1 MKVTPS
7 EPGAPEVIRLDD
19 GPAGIVQLD
28 GLTGVRVNLSS
39 GSGAAED
46 KIRVL
51 SEAGVRVVESPGQ
64 IGVTVV
70 EVLGKGRGHGRA
82 H

>member
-1 MKVTPS
+1 MGHA
-7 EPGAPEVIRLDD
+7 GA
-19 GPAGIVQLD
+19 IVS
-28 GLTGVRVNLSS
+28 G

-46 KIRVL
+46 KIRAL

-64 IGVTVV
+64 IGATVV